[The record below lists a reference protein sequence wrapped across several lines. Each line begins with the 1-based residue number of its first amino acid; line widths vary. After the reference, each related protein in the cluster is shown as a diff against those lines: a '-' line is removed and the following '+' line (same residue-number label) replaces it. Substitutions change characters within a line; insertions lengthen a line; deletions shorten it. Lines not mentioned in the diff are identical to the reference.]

1 MQSETL
7 FSYHYDQ
14 YSGTNHVRQDYSQ
27 LNSSPAMALFTLSV
41 SAHVERRSILAL
53 IVISFGTVEKRTDK
67 TISRCF
73 TIVTDASFHPI
84 SCGMATSRNRPRR

>member
-1 MQSETL
+1 
-7 FSYHYDQ
+7 
-14 YSGTNHVRQDYSQ
+14 
-27 LNSSPAMALFTLSV
+27 MALFTLSV

-84 SCGMATSRNRPRR
+84 SCGMATSRNRPRRWKHCRGQRPSRGAPFENHDNFLASV